1 MAEGWGGVGRH
12 FKKEKEIRKEKK
24 EEKLIFFRNCIMCSV
39 RIIYVT
45 QNVLRRPPSEESPEM
60 TGKNTESLITP

>member
-1 MAEGWGGVGRH
+1 
-12 FKKEKEIRKEKK
+12 
-24 EEKLIFFRNCIMCSV
+24 MCSV

-45 QNVLRRPPSEESPEM
+45 QNVLRRLPSEESPEM